1 MAAEKRFIKAFDNPD
16 TGDRI
21 TLYAERYRDHELV
34 PKFKIITLDGDFR
47 TPSRL
52 FGAIEEWADLQN
64 GESIFNCFNL
74 YLPGL
79 TWLRETLE
87 ALETE

>member
-16 TGDRI
+16 TGGRI
-21 TLYAERYRDHELV
+21 TIYAERYFDHELV
-34 PKFKIITLDGDFR
+34 PKFRIITFDGEHR
-47 TPSRL
+47 TPTRL
-52 FGAIEEWADLQN
+52 RAAIAANDGKHTLN
-64 GESIFNCFNL
+64 AFNL

-87 ALETE
+87 ALENE